1 MDGRPGIDGRQWLDS
16 YQDRLTELKARADR
30 AQAALAGVD
39 GTAASPDGAVSVTV
53 VPGGAVRRVVF
64 SERSEA
70 LSRVQLAALV
80 VETAARAQAE
90 ADRRVT
96 EAVAPLLG
104 DDSEA
109 MRVIR
114 SYRGAGS

>member
-1 MDGRPGIDGRQWLDS
+1 MDGRQWLDS
-16 YQDRLTELKARADR
+16 YQHRLTDLKARADR

-53 VPGGAVRRVVF
+53 APGGAVRRIVF

-104 DDSEA
+104 GDSEA
-109 MRVIR
+109 MQVIR
-114 SYRGAGS
+114 SYQGSGS

>member
-1 MDGRPGIDGRQWLDS
+1 MDGRQWLDS
-16 YQDRLTELKARADR
+16 YQHRLTDLKARADR

-39 GTAASPDGAVSVTV
+39 GTAASPDGAVTVTV
-53 VPGGAVRRVVF
+53 VPGGALRRLVF
-64 SERSEA
+64 SERSEE

-90 ADRRVT
+90 ADRRVN

-104 DDSEA
+104 TDSEA

-114 SYRGAGS
+114 SNQGKGS